1 MVSVSFQ
8 LTALL
13 TALYKNKNIL
23 IIKKS
28 KSSNSKIIT
37 RKKINIR
44 FLKNLLLIR
53 IVLILLI
60 LFVYDKK

>member
-1 MVSVSFQ
+1 MVNVSFQ

-23 IIKKS
+23 IIKKP
-28 KSSNSKIIT
+28 KSSNSRIIT

>member
-37 RKKINIR
+37 RNKINIR
-44 FLKNLLLIR
+44 LLKNLLLIR